1 MTTDNLLVQA
11 NEAITEIYTSKYM
24 ISFNGQPMC
33 FRSSEST
40 LNNTLNNLYKYVSKS
55 EIAVTKLNSADI

>member
-1 MTTDNLLVQA
+1 MTKDSLLVKA

-24 ISFNGQPMC
+24 ISFKGEPMC

-40 LNNTLNNLYKYVSKS
+40 LNNTLNNLYKHVSKS
-55 EIAVTKLNSADI
+55 AITVTKLK

>member
-1 MTTDNLLVQA
+1 MTTDSLLVKA

-24 ISFNGQPMC
+24 ISFNGEPMC

-40 LNNTLNNLYKYVSKS
+40 LNNTLNNLYKHVSKS
-55 EIAVTKLNSADI
+55 EISVTKIIR